1 MTDNACG
8 SCTACCRVYSI
19 SEIGKPAGQWCEH
32 CAVGK
37 GCKVY
42 ETRPWKCVE
51 FECLWLQ
58 SQHGGFGPPMPD
70 EMRPDRCKVVFSPL
84 DDTFIALCMPG
95 SPDAWRKG
103 AGRKVVDWL
112 VGNGYRVLAGL
123 PGAPTK
129 TFIDR
134 FCEREVHVGEPDET
148 GKIRLTP
155 TGGRYANAMTDDI
168 VERVREMGLQ
178 QVWVDSRGCPHCGA
192 KDGPAWIG
200 DSVWHYCAKHRV
212 KWLAGWDLTH
222 VVDKVEQERRYKE
235 LGLGGF
241 EHIRRDE
248 VEALAV
254 QVEKAAADN
263 RLADLMRQLEMKDH

>member
-37 GCKVY
+37 GCKIY
-42 ETRPWKCVE
+42 EKRPWKCVE
-51 FECLWLQ
+51 FECLWLH
-58 SQHGGFGPPMPD
+58 SQHGGFGNPMPD

-123 PGAPTK
+123 PGTRTRTLIDPNLLFRAALLVAPRGPTTK
-129 TFIDR
+129 SMKERIPEGIFAESDR
-134 FCEREVHVGEPDET
+134 GSSDRRASVCRA
-148 GKIRLTP
+148 IRLST
-155 TGGRYANAMTDDI
+155 
-168 VERVREMGLQ
+168 
-178 QVWVDSRGCPHCGA
+178 C
-192 KDGPAWIG
+192 
-200 DSVWHYCAKHRV
+200 
-212 KWLAGWDLTH
+212 
-222 VVDKVEQERRYKE
+222 
-235 LGLGGF
+235 
-241 EHIRRDE
+241 IR
-248 VEALAV
+248 
-254 QVEKAAADN
+254 
-263 RLADLMRQLEMKDH
+263 